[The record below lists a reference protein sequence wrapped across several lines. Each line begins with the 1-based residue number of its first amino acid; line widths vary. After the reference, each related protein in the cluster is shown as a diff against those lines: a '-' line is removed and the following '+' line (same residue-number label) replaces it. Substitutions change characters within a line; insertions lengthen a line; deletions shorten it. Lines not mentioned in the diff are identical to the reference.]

1 MNTEVFKYIGIR
13 VVLVALFFSLNITLC
28 NKEGYASRIFVDEY
42 VEDCRAEKISEYD
55 AIFRE
60 NAQRLGW
67 DWRMLAS
74 VVWNE
79 SRFNN
84 DVISSQGARG
94 LMQFMPRTAERFGLV
109 GDEVLVP
116 SKSIQAGVEYLLFL
130 ERRFSEIEDHDE
142 RIKFVLAGYNAGPGH
157 VRDAMALAKKY
168 GDNPHVWSGS
178 VEKWLLALQEAKY
191 YNDEVCKHGFFRGRY
206 TMRYVQKVF
215 DQYYIYIEKK

>member
-1 MNTEVFKYIGIR
+1 MKTEVVKYIVIR
-13 VVLVALFFSLNITLC
+13 IVFVALFLSLNITLC
-28 NKEGYASRIFVDEY
+28 NRGGAYQIFIDEY
-42 VEDCRAEKISEYD
+42 VADCRAPKLSEYD

-60 NAQRLGW
+60 KAQRLGW

-84 DVISSQGARG
+84 DVVSSQGARG
-94 LMQFMPRTAERFGLV
+94 LMQFMPRTAERFGLA

-130 ERRFSEIEDHDE
+130 ERRFCEIADRDE

-157 VRDAMALAKKY
+157 VRDAMALAMKY
-168 GDNPHVWSGS
+168 GDDPHVWSGS

-191 YNDEVCKHGFFRGRY
+191 YNDKACKHGFFRGRY
-206 TMRYVQKVF
+206 TVRYVQKVF
-215 DQYYIYIEKK
+215 DRYYIYIEKK